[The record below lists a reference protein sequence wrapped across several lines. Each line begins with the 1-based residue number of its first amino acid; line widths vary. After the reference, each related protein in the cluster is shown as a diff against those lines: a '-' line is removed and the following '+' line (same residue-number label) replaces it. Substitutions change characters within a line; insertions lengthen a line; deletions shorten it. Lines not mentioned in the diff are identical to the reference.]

1 MSRPMFDPRGPF
13 PGQRPRAPNSS
24 GMKPRGAF
32 TRTGP
37 PGPPRL
43 PPAGRAQGI
52 PPRFGG
58 QDSHQRTGAPR
69 ANLQA
74 ARPQLDPRP
83 TGEKA
88 DLQETPLKIKTRVS
102 RWDSSPHPP
111 AAAAPKRPAPPTP
124 DQSSRAQ
131 SRYTNESASSILASF
146 GLSHE
151 DLEELSRYPD
161 EQLTPENMPL
171 ILREI
176 RIRKMGRRPP
186 ALPSQS
192 RGKEP
197 RGREAVPSSVIDY
210 GHASKYGYAKEPRE
224 ARAYD
229 PEVPTEDSGPEF
241 PPQPDISL
249 SGGGPPPHPPPPPPP
264 PPACSPMFPVGD
276 LTRPTGFRGEPSSG
290 RPYFPADGASEMSRL
305 NAAPGGQAVLEPGNC
320 RSQSLGHPLSH
331 SVGSPASP
339 SVAPPSFPAE
349 LISAPSQP
357 ERMPHE
363 PGIDPADAQ
372 IGSAAGRKGYPAQDE
387 APIQSPFG
395 VVKASWL
402 PKFSQADA
410 QKMKRLPTP
419 SMMNDYYAASPRI
432 FPHMCSLCNVEC
444 SHLKDWIQHQNTP
457 THIES
462 CRQLCQQYPDWNPE
476 VLLRR
481 NDGERK
487 ENQTPKRHPDS
498 TGSSPRHCRGSSSGH
513 KFHRSRSRSPCRYG
527 QNRARSRSP
536 RPPYRFSP
544 RHRSRSPQRSR
555 NPLRCSPRPQ
565 RSAST
570 DWSSKRAVRSPDK
583 KAALE
588 AVVQSLG
595 HGFVAEFNK
604 QKNLRAAEKAQS
616 AAQKIPYHAGLKK
629 VPVPARSV
637 QKEPISKI
645 PENPNLTKN
654 HMMSNKGK
662 LSLSK
667 ICQDKF
673 LNCGTVIHISDL
685 PDDGYT
691 EQDIKKLVQPFG
703 KVSDLLIIPSR
714 NEAYLEMHFKE
725 AVTAAVKFSETEPV
739 LVKGR
744 RVKMW
749 AAGRKTLL
757 ALPAQ
762 IRMDSDAVTS
772 QIKDVTPILK
782 KDTGILKMVKSVTS
796 LASTGPK
803 RIPEMKKIDLKAKES
818 LKPTT
823 GPENLGP
830 AGVASSDCNRPVGTL
845 LVRAGTETNENV
857 EPASKR
863 EPEDVCV
870 VAVSN
875 LPEKG
880 YSIEEVSNLAKPF
893 GGLKDVLIM
902 TTHKKA
908 YMEISR
914 KSADSMVKF
923 YTCFPMSVDGSQL
936 SVSLA
941 PENTDIRDKE
951 AVFMALI
958 KESDSKANLDT
969 ICSHFVLLGN
979 LPDDGYSELELVCV
993 GLRFGKVDHYVVFSN
1008 KNQAIIQLD
1017 SPGSAKTM
1025 CSFLQQYPF
1034 NLGDKILTCAL
1045 STKKALPK
1053 VQVIKEQEQR
1063 KESPGLKNYPVG
1075 TSEVRTAADKSPVN
1089 PTVIKK
1095 EASPT
1100 ANIQIIPFRPK
1111 TESFKGHPERAA
1123 WNLGPASGPAGVEQ
1137 SAREAEVEL
1146 ADSASILANIGL
1158 SSEIWEE
1165 CSADLQSEDLLT
1177 DDYALVFS
1185 QSPDLSPDGKPG
1197 ESSCENDFFFTDQ
1210 PRISPSLSD
1219 EDAAEVEVPG
1229 VMREGLPLLY
1239 SGNSLEGISVE
1250 DERAVS
1256 TPETPEKSSDA
1267 EGKEEDGEELE
1278 EAGTETRTRPDAGEE
1293 KPDKNEAKASVDM
1306 VKLEKVALGVRETA
1320 PWSPTTKTCRAKG
1333 PWQAKPSELPKTG
1346 PQVVSPAA
1354 KSRVT
1359 SRVVLSSPSPSKA
1372 RAVVRPVETGP
1383 EDPKA
1388 FSRPEL
1394 RSRPIAEKRLAS
1406 GETGPLRA
1414 GGGRTGLPGGGC
1426 KAKLS
1431 LSPTARGGG
1440 GKSPIQQDKDPRVE
1454 CRGSSKQSQERLSR
1468 TAIVKMEDSSN
1479 KAPAGRNVKNLKT
1492 TISRNVQPKEEE
1504 ELFPFNLDE
1513 FVTVDEVV
1521 EEVDPPT
1528 PAKVPPP
1535 RGKRKEPPK
1544 NTLFPELGSKRRKE
1558 KSSGPRL
1565 VESELS
1571 FVTLDEIGEEEEAG
1585 RPAPG
1590 EPPVRA
1596 GGRPRALLTVDEV
1609 ADEEELAPGAGRP
1622 RSLVT
1627 LDEITEQE
1635 DGPPRGGAKAGA
1647 PPLADDDER
1656 EPLVTVDEIGEVE
1669 ELLLSESSAPNL
1681 GPKGEGDG
1689 GGRGPLDF
1697 LSAELPEDPAALVTV
1712 DELHDEGLYQPLVT
1726 LDEVTEEDEEFLED
1740 FNSLKEDLN
1749 FVTVDEVGEEEE
1761 GEGGVP
1767 AVAAHEA
1774 DSSTVKPEPRERAE
1788 AVDKRARRGAASL
1801 GKPQEKPEVAHGR
1814 DLRSKKALEMAPRP
1828 EMARQ
1833 PAGRSVAGSLPPE
1846 GLAGK
1851 GRLLQTDTAPP
1862 KSKAGGGEALGLL
1875 RVACRPSCGKE
1886 RRAVTAGSLAPVG
1899 IAKCESPILFLIT
1912 GPCLRRAG
1920 TLQGSEVKPESK
1932 QQPPAKIPAKRGRPR
1947 KRPLP
1952 EDVTAAEPAKP
1963 QEGPRAPV
1971 AKTEPTADVPAPGDR
1986 RRLPSA
1992 LPAKGQNTRRSVAVP
2007 PASGQSEDGARPAAK
2022 TDPAAEMHPPKAQP
2036 KGEEKQPLGKPG
2048 KVQSKAGNAAP
2059 EKKRRKAEDS
2069 SLGKSKTSSFPQG
2082 LDFLVPKAGF
2092 FCQICSL
2099 FYSDQST
2106 MANHCRGARHQQNM
2120 EKFIAKQK
2128 EERERKEAEEKS
2140 AT

>member
-1 MSRPMFDPRGPF
+1 MSRPMFNPRGPF

-24 GMKPRGAF
+24 GMKPQGAF
-32 TRTGP
+32 MRTGLA
-37 PGPPRL
+37 GPPRL

-58 QDSHQRTGAPR
+58 QDSYQRTGSPR
-69 ANLQA
+69 ANVQA
-74 ARPQLDPRP
+74 VQPRMGP
-83 TGEKA
+83 RLTKTKA
-88 DLQETPLKIKTRVS
+88 DLQATPLKIKTRVS
-102 RWDSSPHPP
+102 RWDNSPHPP
-111 AAAAPKRPAPPTP
+111 ATGPTRPVPPTP
-124 DQSSRAQ
+124 EQSSKAQ

-186 ALPSQS
+186 PLPSQS

-197 RGREAVPSSVIDY
+197 LGRQAVSSSVIDY
-210 GHASKYGYAKEPRE
+210 GHASKYSYTKDPHGVRV
-224 ARAYD
+224 YD

-241 PPQPDISL
+241 PPQADISL
-249 SGGGPPPHPPPPPPP
+249 SSPPT
-264 PPACSPMFPVGD
+264 PACSSMFPVGD
-276 LTRPTGFRGEPSSG
+276 VTRPMGFRGEPSSG
-290 RPYFPADGASEMSRL
+290 RLFFPADGVSEMSRPK
-305 NAAPGGQAVLEPGNC
+305 ASPGGQAALEPGKC
-320 RSQSLGHPLSH
+320 RSQSLVHPLSH

-339 SVAPPSFPAE
+339 SVAPSSFPAE

-357 ERMPHE
+357 DRMPHD
-363 PGIDPADAQ
+363 PGINPANAQ
-372 IGSAAGRKGYPAQDE
+372 IGSAAGQKGYPAQDE

-457 THIES
+457 IHIES
-462 CRQLCQQYPDWNPE
+462 CRQLRQQYPDWNPE

-487 ENQTPKRHPDS
+487 ENQTPKRHCDS
-498 TGSSPRHCRGSSSGH
+498 TSSSPRHSRGSSSGH
-513 KFHRSRSRSPCRYG
+513 KFHRSQSRSPCRYG

-536 RPPYRFSP
+536 RPSHRFSP
-544 RHRSRSPQRSR
+544 RHRSKSPQRSR

-616 AAQKIPYHAGLKK
+616 DTQKTPYHAGLTK

-637 QKEPISKI
+637 QKELNSRI
-645 PENPNLTKN
+645 PENPSPPKN
-654 HMMSNKGK
+654 HVMSNKGK
-662 LSLSK
+662 ISLSQV
-667 ICQDKF
+667 CQDKF
-673 LNCGTVIHISDL
+673 MNCGTVIHISDL

-749 AAGRKTLL
+749 AAGKKTLL

-762 IRMDSDAVTS
+762 IRMDADTVTS
-772 QIKDVTPILK
+772 QIRDFAPILK
-782 KDTGILKMVKSVTS
+782 KDTGILKTVKSMTS
-796 LASTGPK
+796 LASTGQK
-803 RIPEMKKIDLKAKES
+803 KIPEMKKTDLKAKES

-823 GPENLGP
+823 GPENLVP
-830 AGVASSDCNRPVGTL
+830 AGLASCDSNKPVGTL
-845 LVRAGTETNENV
+845 VDKAGAETNENV
-857 EPASKR
+857 EPATK
-863 EPEDVCV
+863 ELDMCV
-870 VAVSN
+870 VVVSN

-902 TTHKKA
+902 STHKKA

-969 ICSHFVLLGN
+969 IYKQFVLLGN

-1008 KNQAIIQLD
+1008 KNKAIIQLD
-1017 SPGSAKTM
+1017 SPESAKTM

-1034 NLGDKILTCAL
+1034 NLGEKILTCAL
-1045 STKKALPK
+1045 STKKASPK

-1075 TSEVRTAADKSPVN
+1075 TSEVQTAADKSPVN
-1089 PTVIKK
+1089 PNVIKK
-1095 EASPT
+1095 EVSPPT
-1100 ANIQIIPFRPK
+1100 NIQILPFGLN
-1111 TESFKGHPERAA
+1111 TESFKGDPERAA
-1123 WNLGPASGPAGVEQ
+1123 WDSGSASRPVGVEQ
-1137 SAREAEVEL
+1137 YMREVEVEI

-1158 SSEIWEE
+1158 SSEIWKE
-1165 CSADLQSEDLLT
+1165 CGADFHSEDLLT
-1177 DDYALVFS
+1177 GDYDLVFS
-1185 QSPDLSPDGKPG
+1185 PSPNLSLEGKPE
-1197 ESSCENDFFFTDQ
+1197 ESSCEKDFFFTDQ
-1210 PRISPSLSD
+1210 PRILPSLSD
-1219 EDAAEVEVPG
+1219 EGAVEFEVPG
-1229 VMREGLPLLY
+1229 VIREEFPLIY
-1239 SGNSLEGISVE
+1239 SGISLEGISIE
-1250 DERAVS
+1250 DEQAVS
-1256 TPETPEKSSDA
+1256 NPETPEKSSDP
-1267 EGKEEDGEELE
+1267 EGKEEDREDLE
-1278 EAGTETRTRPDAGEE
+1278 EARTEAKTSLDTGEE
-1293 KPDKNEAKASVDM
+1293 KSEKNEAKAHPDM
-1306 VKLEKVALGVRETA
+1306 VKLEKMVLGMRETA
-1320 PWSPTTKTCRAKG
+1320 PWSPTTKTCQAKG
-1333 PWQAKPSELPKTG
+1333 TCQAQPSEVPKTG
-1346 PQVVSPAA
+1346 PQVVAPVPRSKVSSKA
-1354 KSRVT
+1354 
-1359 SRVVLSSPSPSKA
+1359 VLGSPSPSKA
-1372 RAVVRPVETGP
+1372 RVVIQPNETKP
-1383 EDPKA
+1383 EEPKA

-1394 RSRPIAEKRLAS
+1394 RSRPIAEKKLS
-1406 GETGPLRA
+1406 SKEMGPLRA
-1414 GGGRTGLPGGGC
+1414 GGGRASLTGSSG

-1431 LSPTARGGG
+1431 LSPTAGGG
-1440 GKSPIQQDKDPRVE
+1440 GRKSPIQQDKDSRVE
-1454 CRGSSKQSQERLSR
+1454 CRGSSKQSQERQTRS
-1468 TAIVKMEDSSN
+1468 AIVKMDDFSN
-1479 KAPAGRNVKNLKT
+1479 KAPAGRNAKNLKT

-1513 FVTVDEVV
+1513 FVTVDEVI

-1528 PAKVPPP
+1528 PAKIPPP

-1544 NTLFPELGSKRRKE
+1544 NTLSPELGSKRRKE
-1558 KSSGPRL
+1558 KSLGPRL

-1585 RPAPG
+1585 PLGPG
-1590 EPPVRA
+1590 EPPIGAV
-1596 GGRPRALLTVDEV
+1596 GDPRALVTVDEV
-1609 ADEEELAPGAGRP
+1609 IEEEELVPEAGHP
-1622 RSLVT
+1622 HSLVT
-1627 LDEITEQE
+1627 LDEIIEPE
-1635 DGPPRGGAKAGA
+1635 DGPLRCGAKTGA
-1647 PPLADDDER
+1647 LPSADDDEER

-1669 ELLLSESSAPNL
+1669 ELLLSESSALNL
-1681 GPKGEGDG
+1681 NPFSPRGERDG
-1689 GGRGPLDF
+1689 SGRGPLDF
-1697 LSAELPEDPAALVTV
+1697 LSAELPEDPTALVTV
-1712 DELHDEGLYQPLVT
+1712 DELHEDSIFQPLVT

-1740 FNSLKEDLN
+1740 FNSLKEELN

-1761 GEGGVP
+1761 CESSIPLVGAQEVNSS
-1767 AVAAHEA
+1767 AAE
-1774 DSSTVKPEPRERAE
+1774 PEPWERAD
-1788 AVDKRARRGAASL
+1788 AADLKGRRSTASL
-1801 GKPQEKPEVAHGR
+1801 GTPQEKPEVAHSR
-1814 DLRSKKALEMAPRP
+1814 DLRSKKALEMAPQA
-1828 EMARQ
+1828 EIAQ
-1833 PAGRSVAGSLPPE
+1833 HPA
-1846 GLAGK
+1846 
-1851 GRLLQTDTAPP
+1851 
-1862 KSKAGGGEALGLL
+1862 
-1875 RVACRPSCGKE
+1875 
-1886 RRAVTAGSLAPVG
+1886 
-1899 IAKCESPILFLIT
+1899 

-1920 TLQGSEVKPESK
+1920 TIQESEPKPESK
-1932 QQPPAKIPAKRGRPR
+1932 PQPPAKTPAKRGRPR

-1952 EDVTAAEPAKP
+1952 EDASAAEPAKP
-1963 QEGPRAPV
+1963 KEDPRAPV
-1971 AKTEPTADVPAPGDR
+1971 AKMEPAADIPAPRDCR
-1986 RRLPSA
+1986 WLPSA
-1992 LPAKGQNTRRSVAVP
+1992 LPAKGKNTRRSVTVP
-2007 PASGQSEDGARPAAK
+2007 EASSQSEDGARPAMK
-2022 TDPAAEMHPPKAQP
+2022 TDPGAEVHPPKAQP

-2048 KVQSKAGNAAP
+2048 KVQSKSGNAAP
-2059 EKKRRKAEDS
+2059 EKKRRKAEDP

-2099 FYSDQST
+2099 FYSDQMT

-2128 EERERKEAEEKS
+2128 EERERKEAGAEEKS
-2140 AT
+2140 ST